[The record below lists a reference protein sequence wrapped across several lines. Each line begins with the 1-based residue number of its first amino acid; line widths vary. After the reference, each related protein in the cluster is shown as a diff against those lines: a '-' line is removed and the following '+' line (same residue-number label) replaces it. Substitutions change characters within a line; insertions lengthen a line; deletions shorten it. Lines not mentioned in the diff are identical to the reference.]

1 MMRSAGQREYSST
14 SFPNVPA
21 VSLMSLP
28 LDTDELADQLRVEFR
43 DDAQDRLDLIYQTLE
58 KRVAN
63 TLSDDEA
70 LILLRREASKLRGIG
85 SSCGFPL
92 VNLIAHRLETYLS
105 GNLARLNERQIEDV
119 TKPG

>member
-1 MMRSAGQREYSST
+1 MVRFIWQREYSGT
-14 SFPNVPA
+14 SL
-21 VSLMSLP
+21 SLCAGCIPMSLP

-63 TLSDDEA
+63 KLNDEER

-85 SSCGFPL
+85 SSAVSPWS
-92 VNLIAHRLETYLS
+92 I
-105 GNLARLNERQIEDV
+105 
-119 TKPG
+119 